1 MLEGL
6 VIPFLFLLFVRLY
19 RDPEDKMA
27 WWGLFF
33 TALGA
38 VCLTTSS
45 MTVVPSA
52 VFAGI
57 LPTALKQKKIR
68 PLFRGGLAILPDMA
82 VLALYLAVKL
92 RIVILAAK

>member
-45 MTVVPSA
+45 MTVVPAA

-57 LPTALKQKKIR
+57 FAYSAETEENPAAV
-68 PLFRGGLAILPDMA
+68 PGGLAILPDMT

>member
-45 MTVVPSA
+45 MTVVPAA
-52 VFAGI
+52 VFA
-57 LPTALKQKKIR
+57 
-68 PLFRGGLAILPDMA
+68 GGLAILPDMA